1 MPTTPTTPVTEP
13 PPAPHLPSGPLAR
26 YLAHPGATTGHLLH
40 QVAHE
45 AAHAAAVA
53 GPPVLGAVLVALVAL
68 SAARAAGRRRTEG
81 GARLVEV
88 LSPPVVDPEGAAT
101 LWTNLVA
108 LLRPAWRRALF
119 GQPHLGF
126 ELVASEA
133 GLAIAIWV
141 PGGIPPGLVERAVE
155 AAWPGARTETRPATP
170 PLTGSGVATGGSLS
184 LACGEEYPLRTDH
197 KVDPLRPLLGALG
210 ALGEG
215 ECACVQVLARPV
227 TGRRLA
233 RLHRAAAARRS
244 GRPTSRVARLLDL
257 VTPGPA
263 TKPTALDPTRSADV
277 SDILDKAAQPCWA
290 IAIRYAVSSE
300 ATDGQAKARLRGRA
314 HAVATAFALFS
325 GRNHLER
332 HRLARPA
339 QVLAARRLGKGNLV
353 SVKELAALAHLP
365 TDVAVP
371 GLVRAG
377 ANAVAP
383 PPAVARPAARPAIG
397 PPAVGTLADGSAG
410 EADGAEETL
419 ATLEPKVLGDAQA
432 GGRRPVTLSVPD
444 ARYHLHVM
452 GATGSGKSTLLTNLV
467 LADVRAGRGVVVI
480 DPKGDLVT
488 DILDRLPQGAES
500 RTVLVDPE
508 DPDAAPVLN
517 ILAGP
522 DPDLAV
528 DNLVGIF
535 RSIFSAFWGPR
546 TDDVLRSACLTLLR
560 YGAATETSTCLA
572 DVPRL
577 LSDDTFRAPRVALVS
592 ADTVGL
598 GGFWSAYEQMSEA
611 SRAQVIGPVM
621 NKLRAF
627 LLRDFV
633 RAVVGRPG
641 SSFDMGEVLDGGI
654 CLVRVPKGI
663 LGEETAKLLGS
674 FVVAKVWQTATHRAR
689 VGQAARVDC
698 SLVVDEAQNFLHLP
712 RSFDEMLA
720 EARGYRLSM
729 VLAHQHLGQLPRELR
744 DAISAN
750 ARTKVWFSMS
760 PEDAH
765 VLSRHVAPEVS
776 EHDLSHLGAYVAA
789 ARLVVDSE
797 ETPAFTLRTRA
808 APEPD
813 PGRAE
818 AVRAANRERHH
829 RPPTPAAKP
838 LAGRTLPAGTRT
850 AGGKRQGLRAADE
863 TLHAIAAAQA
873 GADTTPATPADP
885 ATPGH
890 VRSGLHHGLHEGLHH
905 GLRRSLEPSDPPEP
919 PPRGAGEGSAASAD
933 SRGGG
938 V

>member
-1 MPTTPTTPVTEP
+1 VPTTTVPVTAPTVPATQP

-26 YLAHPGATTGHLLH
+26 YLAHPGPTTARLLH
-40 QVAHE
+40 HVAHVL
-45 AAHAAAVA
+45 AHVAVTA
-53 GPPVLGAVLVALVAL
+53 GPVALGVGVAALLAL
-68 SAARAAGRRRTEG
+68 SAARRAQDRRMAR

-108 LLRPAWRRALF
+108 LLRPAWRRVLF

-126 ELVASEA
+126 ELVASDA
-133 GLAIAIWV
+133 GLRISVWV

-155 AAWPGARTETRPATP
+155 AAWPGARTETQPATP
-170 PLTGSGVATGGSLS
+170 PLAGPGVATGGSLT
-184 LACGEEYPLRTDH
+184 LAAGEQYMLRTEH
-197 KVDPLRPLLGALG
+197 KVDPLRPLLGALA

-215 ECACVQVLARPV
+215 ETACVQVLARPV
-227 TGRRLA
+227 TGQRLA
-233 RLHRAAAARRS
+233 RLHTSATARRA
-244 GRPTSRVARLLDL
+244 GRPATRTARLLDL

-263 TKPTALDPTRSADV
+263 TKPTAVDPTRASDV
-277 SDILDKAAQPCWA
+277 ADILDKAAQPCWA
-290 IAIRYAVSSE
+290 IAVRYAIATT
-300 ATDGQAKARLRGRA
+300 ATDRQAKARLRGRA

-325 GRNHLER
+325 GRNRLDR
-332 HRLARPA
+332 HRLAHPA
-339 QVLAARRLGKGNLV
+339 RVLAARRLGKGNLV
-353 SVKELAALAHLP
+353 SVAELAALAHLP

-371 GLVRAG
+371 GLARAG
-377 ANAVAP
+377 ANAVPP
-383 PPAVARPAARPAIG
+383 PPAVARPAVAPAAGIAG
-397 PPAVGTLADGSAG
+397 PDVSR
-410 EADGAEETL
+410 

-432 GGRRPVTLSVPD
+432 GGRRPVSLAVPD

-467 LADVRAGRGVVVI
+467 LEDVAAGRGVVVI
-480 DPKGDLVT
+480 DPKGDLIT
-488 DILDRLPQGAES
+488 DLCHRLPEGAES

-517 ILAGP
+517 VLSGP

-560 YGAATETSTCLA
+560 HSAATGTSTSLA

-577 LSDDTFRAPRVALVS
+577 LSDDEFRKPRIAVVS

-598 GGFWSAYEQMSEA
+598 GGFWTSYEQMSEA

-633 RAVVGRPG
+633 RSVVGRPD
-641 SSFDMGEVLDGGI
+641 SSFDMGQVLDGGI

-663 LGEETAKLLGS
+663 LGEETARLLGS

-689 VGQAARVDC
+689 LGQAARVDA

-729 VLAHQHLGQLPRELR
+729 VLAHQHLGQLPKELR
-744 DAISAN
+744 DAVSAN

-765 VLSRHVAPEVS
+765 ALSRHVAPEVS
-776 EHDLSHLGAYVAA
+776 EHDLSHLGAYTAA
-789 ARLVVDSE
+789 ARLVVGGE
-797 ETPAFTLRTRA
+797 ETPAFTLRTRP
-808 APEPD
+808 APPPQ
-813 PGRAE
+813 PGRAD
-818 AVRAANRERHH
+818 AVRAANRTAHH
-829 RPPTPAAKP
+829 RPRPEGARP

-850 AGGKRQGLRAADE
+850 ATAEDNRGRSAR
-863 TLHAIAAAQA
+863 TVTAIAAARAARAARQA
-873 GADTTPATPADP
+873 RPRSDP
-885 ATPGH
+885 DSVQP
-890 VRSGLHHGLHEGLHH
+890 GLHEGLHD
-905 GLRRSLEPSDPPEP
+905 GLRQGLHEGLRPGLEPSGPAEP
-919 PPRGAGEGSAASAD
+919 PAHGAGEGSTAPAD
-933 SRGGG
+933 SRGRG

>member
-1 MPTTPTTPVTEP
+1 VPTTTVPITAPTAPVTQP
-13 PPAPHLPSGPLAR
+13 SPPAPHLPSGPFAR
-26 YLAHPGATTGHLLH
+26 YLAHPGPTTARLLH
-40 QVAHE
+40 HVAHVL
-45 AAHAAAVA
+45 AHVAVTAGPVAVGVGVAAV
-53 GPPVLGAVLVALVAL
+53 VAL
-68 SAARAAGRRRTEG
+68 SAARAAQGRRMAR

-108 LLRPAWRRALF
+108 LLRPAWRRVLF

-126 ELVASEA
+126 ELVASDA
-133 GLAIAIWV
+133 GLTISLWV
-141 PGGIPPGLVERAVE
+141 PGSIPPGLVERAVE

-170 PLTGSGVATGGSLS
+170 PLVGSGVATGGSLT
-184 LACGEEYPLRTDH
+184 LAVGEQYPLRTEH
-197 KVDPLRPLLGALG
+197 KVDPLRPLLGALA

-215 ECACVQVLARPV
+215 ETACVQVLARPV

-233 RLHRAAAARRS
+233 RLQRTATARRS
-244 GRPTSRVARLLDL
+244 GRPASRVARLLDL
-257 VTPGPA
+257 LTPGPA
-263 TKPTALDPTRSADV
+263 TKPTAVDPTRAADV
-277 SDILDKAAQPCWA
+277 ADILDKAAQPCWA
-290 IAIRYAVSSE
+290 IAIRYAVATT
-300 ATDGQAKARLRGRA
+300 ATDRQAKARLRGRA

-325 GRNHLER
+325 GRNRLER
-332 HRLARPA
+332 HRLAHSAR
-339 QVLAARRLGKGNLV
+339 VLAGRRLGKGNLV
-353 SVKELAALAHLP
+353 SVAELGALAHLP
-365 TDVAVP
+365 TDVAVA
-371 GLVRAG
+371 GLARAG
-377 ANAVAP
+377 ANAVPP
-383 PPAVARPAARPAIG
+383 PPAVARPVAAGITG
-397 PPAVGTLADGSAG
+397 PDASRKTSA
-410 EADGAEETL
+410 
-419 ATLEPKVLGDAQA
+419 PKVLGDAQA
-432 GGRRPVTLSVPD
+432 GGRRPVTLAVAD

-467 LADVRAGRGVVVI
+467 LEDVEAGRGVVVI
-480 DPKGDLVT
+480 DPKGDLIT
-488 DILDRLPQGAES
+488 DLCDRLPEGAEA

-517 ILAGP
+517 VLSGP

-560 YGAATETSTCLA
+560 HSAATGTSTSLA

-577 LSDDTFRAPRVALVS
+577 LSDDEFRAPRVAVLS

-598 GGFWSAYEQMSEA
+598 GGFWKSYEEMSEA

-633 RAVVGRPG
+633 RSVVGRPD
-641 SSFDMGEVLDGGI
+641 SSFDMGQVLDGGI

-663 LGEETAKLLGS
+663 LGEETARLLGS

-689 VGQAARVDC
+689 LGQAARVDA

-729 VLAHQHLGQLPRELR
+729 VLAHQHLGQLPKELR
-744 DAISAN
+744 DAVSAN

-765 VLSRHVAPEVS
+765 ALSRHVAPEVS
-776 EHDLSHLGAYVAA
+776 EHDLSHLGAYTAA
-789 ARLVVDSE
+789 ARLVVDGE
-797 ETPAFTLRTRA
+797 ETPAFTLRTRP
-808 APEPD
+808 APPTR
-813 PGRAE
+813 PGRAD
-818 AVRAANRERHH
+818 AVRAANRVAHH
-829 RPPTPAAKP
+829 RPRPEGAKP

-850 AGGKRQGLRAADE
+850 STAEDPSGRSGRSAGTVTE
-863 TLHAIAAAQA
+863 IAAARTARAAREAESRA
-873 GADTTPATPADP
+873 GAGD
-885 ATPGH
+885 
-890 VRSGLHHGLHEGLHH
+890 VEQGLHEGLHN
-905 GLRRSLEPSDPPEP
+905 GLRQGLHEGLRPGSEPSGPAEP
-919 PPRGAGEGSAASAD
+919 PAHGAGEGSTAPAD
-933 SRGGG
+933 SRGRW

>member
-1 MPTTPTTPVTEP
+1 VPVTTVPATAPTAPAAQP

-26 YLAHPGATTGHLLH
+26 YLAHPGPTTARLVHH
-40 QVAHE
+40 VAHVL
-45 AAHAAAVA
+45 AHVAVTA
-53 GPPVLGAVLVALVAL
+53 GPVALGVGVAALVALVA
-68 SAARAAGRRRTEG
+68 ARAAQGRRMAR

-108 LLRPAWRRALF
+108 LLRPAWRRVLF

-126 ELVASEA
+126 ELVGSDA
-133 GLAIAIWV
+133 GLTISLWV

-170 PLTGSGVATGGSLS
+170 PLAGPGVATGGTLT
-184 LACGEEYPLRTDH
+184 LAVGEEYPLRTGH
-197 KVDPLRPLLGALG
+197 KVDPLRALLGAM
-210 ALGEG
+210 AAPAEG
-215 ECACVQVLARPV
+215 ERACVQVLARPV
-227 TGRRLA
+227 TGRRLG
-233 RLHRAAAARRS
+233 RLHKAAVARRG
-244 GRPTSRVARLLDL
+244 GRPASRAARLLDL
-257 VTPGPA
+257 LPPGPA
-263 TKPTALDPTRSADV
+263 TKPAEVDPTRTADV
-277 SDILDKAAQPCWA
+277 ADIVGKTTQPCWA
-290 IAIRYAVSSE
+290 IAIRYAVATT
-300 ATDGQAKARLRGRA
+300 ATDRQAKARLRGRA
-314 HAVATAFALFS
+314 HAVASAFALFS
-325 GRNHLER
+325 GRNRLER
-332 HRLARPA
+332 HRLRHPAR
-339 QVLAARRLGKGNLV
+339 VLAARRLGKGNLV

-371 GLVRAG
+371 GLARAG

-383 PPAVARPAARPAIG
+383 PPAVARTLDPDTATFANGSGGQEPGPGGPRAIW
-397 PPAVGTLADGSAG
+397 A
-410 EADGAEETL
+410 
-419 ATLEPKVLGDAQA
+419 PKILGDAQA
-432 GGRRPVTLSVPD
+432 GGRRPVSLAVAD

-467 LADVRAGRGVVVI
+467 LGDVEAGRGVVVI

-488 DILDRLPQGAES
+488 DLLDRLPQGAEA

-517 ILAGP
+517 VLSGP

-560 YGAATETSTCLA
+560 HAAATGASTSLA

-577 LSDDTFRAPRVALVS
+577 LADDEFRKPRIAVVS

-598 GGFWSAYEQMSEA
+598 GGFWASYEQMSEA

-633 RAVVGRPG
+633 RSVVGRPD
-641 SSFDMGEVLDGGI
+641 SSFDMGQVLDGGI

-663 LGEETAKLLGS
+663 LGEETARLLGS

-689 VGQAARVDC
+689 LGQAARVDA

-729 VLAHQHLGQLPRELR
+729 VLAHQHLGQLPKELR
-744 DAISAN
+744 DAVSAN

-765 VLSRHVAPEVS
+765 VLARHVAPEVS
-776 EHDLSHLGAYVAA
+776 EHDLSHLGAYTAA
-789 ARLVVDSE
+789 ARLVVGGE
-797 ETPAFTLRTRA
+797 ETPAFTLRTRP
-808 APEPD
+808 APPPQ
-813 PGRAE
+813 PGRAH
-818 AVRAANRERHH
+818 AVRTANRAAHH
-829 RPPTPAAKP
+829 RPRIEDAKP

-850 AGGKRQGLRAADE
+850 ASARTNAGDAG
-863 TLHAIAAAQA
+863 TISAIAAARA
-873 GADTTPATPADP
+873 AREARSPSAPGGA
-885 ATPGH
+885 H
-890 VRSGLHHGLHEGLHH
+890 QGLHDGLHEGLRQ
-905 GLRRSLEPSDPPEP
+905 GLRPGLEPPGPPEP
-919 PPRGAGEGSAASAD
+919 PAHGAGEGSAAPAD
-933 SRGGG
+933 SRGRWS
-938 V
+938 